1 MSDNNMNQMP
11 DGMNPNGADGPQPS
25 QNQQGDAGQQYSAD
39 QQYAGQYGQQQYDAN
54 QQYAADQQYAGQY
67 GQQQYGANQQYAGQY
82 GQQQYGANQQYAGQ
96 YGQQQYGANQQYAG
110 QYGQQQY
117 GANQQ
122 YAGQYGQ
129 QQYGANQQY
138 AGQYGQQQYG
148 ANQQYAGQYGQ
159 QQYGANQQYAGQYG
173 QQQYDANQQFAGQQ
187 FADQYG
193 QQMNAQQSVYDQTV
207 NMYGDQ
213 AHKPESPKKRKGIK
227 IAIIAVV
234 AALVIIAAFVVVF
247 FVFIKKSPK
256 DAVKDAMENTAKELE
271 NNNIA
276 GIVGADDIDVDKLD
290 VQSDFTIDKV
300 AGDGQLDGSTF
311 TFDASTAKSDGQNS
325 FKLGSSMTLAGETVS
340 ADVVMIGQTLYMS
353 CPDLFTKTF
362 SFDMNSVMAELDSK
376 DAGAGGS
383 VDSEALQKIID
394 EDLKPAAD
402 KLAESITYEKVG
414 KDEFTNANG
423 KTIKADHY
431 TVTITTDAIDEFS
444 QALVDCL
451 NKYMD
456 SNLSDDMMDQ
466 MGVTKDQL
474 KQSIGTIPSLVSAV
488 MTKDAVAN
496 VYVENDKVIRVDWDY
511 DLAAAGVK
519 ISFTADYM
527 GDGNV
532 TSDAVTKIALTYGSD
547 VNIELKSESKTDTS
561 GDKIST
567 DKKYT
572 LSAMSGGESQEFT
585 GNVTSDYDKNSGKMS
600 GSISV
605 DVQGETAQ
613 AAFEGV
619 LADVKKG
626 ESFSINDAKLTVTVS
641 GEDVLQCSGNLKVA
655 EKDNK
660 IEAPAAGDVVD
671 YSVLNSDDVDQYIN
685 MDKME
690 KIVSAWSEIFDSV
703 SVDGRLDGKFGTD
716 SKDTEEEEPE
726 TTEAATT
733 EEATTE
739 KSNDSTEEKDL
750 SKVTLSLGDKSVK
763 INDPKGYERSY
774 ASEYT
779 ISYNDEKGDVYA
791 SYSTYTHYSA
801 SDLVKNMKDTYTEYY
816 NDENSKVNEMTD
828 GTVKAKDGTEVTYLV
843 IQLTS
848 YDMDRTE
855 VLLVYPTGED
865 VVTCSISYW
874 DKVDKVDAQKL
885 CETFMDAIEIK

>member
-39 QQYAGQYGQQQYDAN
+39 
-54 QQYAADQQYAGQY
+54 
-67 GQQQYGANQQYAGQY
+67 
-82 GQQQYGANQQYAGQ
+82 
-96 YGQQQYGANQQYAG
+96 QQYAG

-173 QQQYDANQQFAGQQ
+173 QQQYDANQQ

-271 NNNIA
+271 NNNIV

>member
-39 QQYAGQYGQQQYDAN
+39 QQYAGQYGQQQYD
-54 QQYAADQQYAGQY
+54 
-67 GQQQYGANQQYAGQY
+67 
-82 GQQQYGANQQYAGQ
+82 
-96 YGQQQYGANQQYAG
+96 
-110 QYGQQQY
+110 
-117 GANQQ
+117 
-122 YAGQYGQ
+122 
-129 QQYGANQQY
+129 
-138 AGQYGQQQYG
+138 

-271 NNNIA
+271 NNNIV
-276 GIVGADDIDVDKLD
+276 GIVGADVIDVDKLD

-300 AGDGQLDGSTF
+300 AGDGKLDGSTF

-613 AAFEGV
+613 AVFEGV

-703 SVDGRLDGKFGTD
+703 SVDSRLDGKFGTD

>member
-54 QQYAADQQYAGQY
+54 QQYAAD
-67 GQQQYGANQQYAGQY
+67 
-82 GQQQYGANQQYAGQ
+82 
-96 YGQQQYGANQQYAG
+96 
-110 QYGQQQY
+110 
-117 GANQQ
+117 
-122 YAGQYGQ
+122 
-129 QQYGANQQY
+129 
-138 AGQYGQQQYG
+138 
-148 ANQQYAGQYGQ
+148 QQYAGQYGQ

-271 NNNIA
+271 NNNIV

-300 AGDGQLDGSTF
+300 AGDGKLDGSTF

-325 FKLGSSMTLAGETVS
+325 FKLGSSMTLAGETIS

-613 AAFEGV
+613 AVFEGV

-703 SVDGRLDGKFGTD
+703 SVDSRLDGKFGTD

>member
-39 QQYAGQYGQQQYDAN
+39 
-54 QQYAADQQYAGQY
+54 
-67 GQQQYGANQQYAGQY
+67 
-82 GQQQYGANQQYAGQ
+82 
-96 YGQQQYGANQQYAG
+96 
-110 QYGQQQY
+110 
-117 GANQQ
+117 QQ

-173 QQQYDANQQFAGQQ
+173 QQQYDANQQ

-271 NNNIA
+271 NNNIV

-519 ISFTADYM
+519 LSFTADYM

-716 SKDTEEEEPE
+716 SKDTEEEEAA

-739 KSNDSTEEKDL
+739 KANDSTEEEDL

-874 DKVDKVDAQKL
+874 DKVDKVDVQKL

>member
-39 QQYAGQYGQQQYDAN
+39 
-54 QQYAADQQYAGQY
+54 
-67 GQQQYGANQQYAGQY
+67 
-82 GQQQYGANQQYAGQ
+82 
-96 YGQQQYGANQQYAG
+96 
-110 QYGQQQY
+110 
-117 GANQQ
+117 QQ

-173 QQQYDANQQFAGQQ
+173 QQQYDANQQFA
-187 FADQYG
+187 DQYG

-227 IAIIAVV
+227 IATIAVV

-271 NNNIA
+271 NNNIV

-519 ISFTADYM
+519 LSFTADYM

-739 KSNDSTEEKDL
+739 KSNDSTEEEDL

>member
-11 DGMNPNGADGPQPS
+11 DGMNTNGADGPQPS

-39 QQYAGQYGQQQYDAN
+39 
-54 QQYAADQQYAGQY
+54 
-67 GQQQYGANQQYAGQY
+67 
-82 GQQQYGANQQYAGQ
+82 
-96 YGQQQYGANQQYAG
+96 
-110 QYGQQQY
+110 
-117 GANQQ
+117 QQ

-173 QQQYDANQQFAGQQ
+173 QQQYDANQQ

-271 NNNIA
+271 NNNIV

-325 FKLGSSMTLAGETVS
+325 FKLDSSMTLAGETVS

-690 KIVSAWSEIFDSV
+690 KIASAWSEIFDSV
-703 SVDGRLDGKFGTD
+703 SVDSRLDGKFGTD

-739 KSNDSTEEKDL
+739 KSNDSTEEEDL

>member
-11 DGMNPNGADGPQPS
+11 DGMNTNGADGPQPS

-39 QQYAGQYGQQQYDAN
+39 
-54 QQYAADQQYAGQY
+54 
-67 GQQQYGANQQYAGQY
+67 
-82 GQQQYGANQQYAGQ
+82 
-96 YGQQQYGANQQYAG
+96 QQYAG

-173 QQQYDANQQFAGQQ
+173 QQQYDANQQ

-271 NNNIA
+271 NNNIV

-325 FKLGSSMTLAGETVS
+325 FKLDSSMTLAGETVS

-703 SVDGRLDGKFGTD
+703 SVDSRLDGKFGTD

-739 KSNDSTEEKDL
+739 KSNDSTEEEDL

>member
-117 GANQQ
+117 
-122 YAGQYGQ
+122 
-129 QQYGANQQY
+129 
-138 AGQYGQQQYG
+138 
-148 ANQQYAGQYGQ
+148 
-159 QQYGANQQYAGQYG
+159 AGQYG

-234 AALVIIAAFVVVF
+234 AALVIIAALVVVF

-613 AAFEGV
+613 AVFEGV

-703 SVDGRLDGKFGTD
+703 SVDSRLDGKFGTD

-739 KSNDSTEEKDL
+739 KSNDSTEEKDI

>member
-39 QQYAGQYGQQQYDAN
+39 QQYAGQYGQQQYD
-54 QQYAADQQYAGQY
+54 
-67 GQQQYGANQQYAGQY
+67 
-82 GQQQYGANQQYAGQ
+82 
-96 YGQQQYGANQQYAG
+96 
-110 QYGQQQY
+110 
-117 GANQQ
+117 
-122 YAGQYGQ
+122 
-129 QQYGANQQY
+129 
-138 AGQYGQQQYG
+138 

-234 AALVIIAAFVVVF
+234 AALVIIAALVVVF

-703 SVDGRLDGKFGTD
+703 SVDSRLDGKFGTD

>member
-25 QNQQGDAGQQYSAD
+25 QNQQGDAGQQYS
-39 QQYAGQYGQQQYDAN
+39 
-54 QQYAADQQYAGQY
+54 ADQQYAGQY

-117 GANQQ
+117 VAN
-122 YAGQYGQ
+122 
-129 QQYGANQQY
+129 
-138 AGQYGQQQYG
+138 
-148 ANQQYAGQYGQ
+148 
-159 QQYGANQQYAGQYG
+159 
-173 QQQYDANQQFAGQQ
+173 QQ

-271 NNNIA
+271 NNNIV

-519 ISFTADYM
+519 LSFTADYM

-739 KSNDSTEEKDL
+739 KSNDSTEEEDL

>member
-67 GQQQYGANQQYAGQY
+67 GQ
-82 GQQQYGANQQYAGQ
+82 
-96 YGQQQYGANQQYAG
+96 
-110 QYGQQQY
+110 
-117 GANQQ
+117 
-122 YAGQYGQ
+122 
-129 QQYGANQQY
+129 
-138 AGQYGQQQYG
+138 
-148 ANQQYAGQYGQ
+148 
-159 QQYGANQQYAGQYG
+159 QQYAGQYG

-234 AALVIIAAFVVVF
+234 AALVIIAALVVVF

-613 AAFEGV
+613 AVFEGV

-703 SVDGRLDGKFGTD
+703 SVDSRLDGKFGTD

-739 KSNDSTEEKDL
+739 KSNDSTEEKDI

>member
-54 QQYAADQQYAGQY
+54 QQYAAD
-67 GQQQYGANQQYAGQY
+67 
-82 GQQQYGANQQYAGQ
+82 
-96 YGQQQYGANQQYAG
+96 QQYAG

-234 AALVIIAAFVVVF
+234 AALVIIAALVVVF

-739 KSNDSTEEKDL
+739 KSNDSTEEEDL

>member
-11 DGMNPNGADGPQPS
+11 DGMNTNGADGPQPS
-25 QNQQGDAGQQYSAD
+25 QNQQGDAGQQYS
-39 QQYAGQYGQQQYDAN
+39 
-54 QQYAADQQYAGQY
+54 ADQQYAGQY

-117 GANQQ
+117 E
-122 YAGQYGQ
+122 
-129 QQYGANQQY
+129 
-138 AGQYGQQQYG
+138 

-173 QQQYDANQQFAGQQ
+173 QQQYDANQQ

-271 NNNIA
+271 NNNIV

-300 AGDGQLDGSTF
+300 AGDGKLDGSTF

-325 FKLGSSMTLAGETVS
+325 FKLDSSMTLAGETVS

-511 DLAAAGVK
+511 DLASAGVK

-561 GDKIST
+561 GDKISN

-703 SVDGRLDGKFGTD
+703 SVDSRLDGKFGTD

-739 KSNDSTEEKDL
+739 KSNDSTEEEDL

>member
-39 QQYAGQYGQQQYDAN
+39 
-54 QQYAADQQYAGQY
+54 
-67 GQQQYGANQQYAGQY
+67 
-82 GQQQYGANQQYAGQ
+82 
-96 YGQQQYGANQQYAG
+96 QQYAG

-173 QQQYDANQQFAGQQ
+173 QQQYDANQQ

-271 NNNIA
+271 NNNIV

-703 SVDGRLDGKFGTD
+703 SVDSRLDGKFGTD

>member
-54 QQYAADQQYAGQY
+54 QQYAAD
-67 GQQQYGANQQYAGQY
+67 
-82 GQQQYGANQQYAGQ
+82 
-96 YGQQQYGANQQYAG
+96 
-110 QYGQQQY
+110 
-117 GANQQ
+117 
-122 YAGQYGQ
+122 
-129 QQYGANQQY
+129 QQY

-271 NNNIA
+271 NNNIV

-300 AGDGQLDGSTF
+300 AGDGKLDGSTF

-613 AAFEGV
+613 AVFEGV

>member
-39 QQYAGQYGQQQYDAN
+39 QQYAGQYGQQQYD
-54 QQYAADQQYAGQY
+54 
-67 GQQQYGANQQYAGQY
+67 
-82 GQQQYGANQQYAGQ
+82 
-96 YGQQQYGANQQYAG
+96 
-110 QYGQQQY
+110 
-117 GANQQ
+117 
-122 YAGQYGQ
+122 
-129 QQYGANQQY
+129 
-138 AGQYGQQQYG
+138 

>member
-67 GQQQYGANQQYAGQY
+67 GQ
-82 GQQQYGANQQYAGQ
+82 
-96 YGQQQYGANQQYAG
+96 
-110 QYGQQQY
+110 
-117 GANQQ
+117 
-122 YAGQYGQ
+122 
-129 QQYGANQQY
+129 
-138 AGQYGQQQYG
+138 
-148 ANQQYAGQYGQ
+148 
-159 QQYGANQQYAGQYG
+159 QQYAGQYG

-234 AALVIIAAFVVVF
+234 AALVIIAALVVVF

-613 AAFEGV
+613 AVFEGV

-703 SVDGRLDGKFGTD
+703 SVDSRLDGKFGTD

>member
-129 QQYGANQQY
+129 QQY
-138 AGQYGQQQYG
+138 
-148 ANQQYAGQYGQ
+148 
-159 QQYGANQQYAGQYG
+159 
-173 QQQYDANQQFAGQQ
+173 DANQQ

-271 NNNIA
+271 NNNIV

-300 AGDGQLDGSTF
+300 AGDGKLDGSTF

-703 SVDGRLDGKFGTD
+703 SVDSRLDGKFGTD

-739 KSNDSTEEKDL
+739 KSNDSTEEEDL

-828 GTVKAKDGTEVTYLV
+828 GTVKAEDGTEVTYLV

>member
-39 QQYAGQYGQQQYDAN
+39 QQYAGQYGQQQY
-54 QQYAADQQYAGQY
+54 
-67 GQQQYGANQQYAGQY
+67 
-82 GQQQYGANQQYAGQ
+82 
-96 YGQQQYGANQQYAG
+96 
-110 QYGQQQY
+110 
-117 GANQQ
+117 
-122 YAGQYGQ
+122 
-129 QQYGANQQY
+129 
-138 AGQYGQQQYG
+138 
-148 ANQQYAGQYGQ
+148 
-159 QQYGANQQYAGQYG
+159 GANQQYAGQYG
-173 QQQYDANQQFAGQQ
+173 QQQYDANQQ

-271 NNNIA
+271 NNNIV

-311 TFDASTAKSDGQNS
+311 TFDASTAKSNGQNS
-325 FKLGSSMTLAGETVS
+325 FKLDSSMTLAGETVS

-703 SVDGRLDGKFGTD
+703 SVDSRLDGKFGTD

-739 KSNDSTEEKDL
+739 KSNDSTEEEDL

>member
-54 QQYAADQQYAGQY
+54 QQYAANQQYGQQQYDANQQYAANQQYGQQQYGANQQYAANQQYGQQQYGANQQYAGQQY

-82 GQQQYGANQQYAGQ
+82 GQQQYDANQQYNAG
-96 YGQQQYGANQQYAG
+96 
-110 QYGQQQY
+110 
-117 GANQQ
+117 
-122 YAGQYGQ
+122 
-129 QQYGANQQY
+129 
-138 AGQYGQQQYG
+138 
-148 ANQQYAGQYGQ
+148 

-340 ADVVMIGQTLYMS
+340 ADVVMIGQTIYMS

-519 ISFTADYM
+519 LSFTADYM

-613 AAFEGV
+613 AVFEGV

-703 SVDGRLDGKFGTD
+703 SVDSRLDGKFGTD

-739 KSNDSTEEKDL
+739 KSNDSTEEEDL

>member
-39 QQYAGQYGQQQYDAN
+39 
-54 QQYAADQQYAGQY
+54 
-67 GQQQYGANQQYAGQY
+67 QQYAGQY

-173 QQQYDANQQFAGQQ
+173 QQQYDANQQFA
-187 FADQYG
+187 DQYG

-271 NNNIA
+271 NNNIV

-300 AGDGQLDGSTF
+300 AGDGKLDGSTF

-325 FKLGSSMTLAGETVS
+325 FKLDSSMTLAGETVS

-703 SVDGRLDGKFGTD
+703 SVDSRLDGKFGTD

-733 EEATTE
+733 EKATTE
-739 KSNDSTEEKDL
+739 KSNDSTEEEDL

>member
-25 QNQQGDAGQQYSAD
+25 QNQQGDADQQYSAD
-39 QQYAGQYGQQQYDAN
+39 QQYAGQYGQQQYGTN
-54 QQYAADQQYAGQY
+54 QQYA
-67 GQQQYGANQQYAGQY
+67 
-82 GQQQYGANQQYAGQ
+82 
-96 YGQQQYGANQQYAG
+96 
-110 QYGQQQY
+110 
-117 GANQQ
+117 
-122 YAGQYGQ
+122 
-129 QQYGANQQY
+129 
-138 AGQYGQQQYG
+138 

-173 QQQYDANQQFAGQQ
+173 QQQYDANQQ

-271 NNNIA
+271 NNNIV

-300 AGDGQLDGSTF
+300 AGDGKLDGSTF

-325 FKLGSSMTLAGETVS
+325 FKLDSSMTLAGETVS

-703 SVDGRLDGKFGTD
+703 SVDSRLDGKFGTD

-739 KSNDSTEEKDL
+739 KSNDSTEEEDL

>member
-39 QQYAGQYGQQQYDAN
+39 QQYAGQYGQQQY
-54 QQYAADQQYAGQY
+54 
-67 GQQQYGANQQYAGQY
+67 GANQQYAGQY

-96 YGQQQYGANQQYAG
+96 YGQQQY
-110 QYGQQQY
+110 
-117 GANQQ
+117 
-122 YAGQYGQ
+122 
-129 QQYGANQQY
+129 
-138 AGQYGQQQYG
+138 
-148 ANQQYAGQYGQ
+148 
-159 QQYGANQQYAGQYG
+159 AGQYG
-173 QQQYDANQQFAGQQ
+173 QQQYDANQQ

-271 NNNIA
+271 NNNIV

-519 ISFTADYM
+519 LSFTADYM

-703 SVDGRLDGKFGTD
+703 SVDSRLDGKFGTD

-739 KSNDSTEEKDL
+739 KSNDSTEEEDL

>member
-39 QQYAGQYGQQQYDAN
+39 
-54 QQYAADQQYAGQY
+54 
-67 GQQQYGANQQYAGQY
+67 
-82 GQQQYGANQQYAGQ
+82 
-96 YGQQQYGANQQYAG
+96 QQYAG

-173 QQQYDANQQFAGQQ
+173 QQQYDANQQ

-271 NNNIA
+271 NNNIVS
-276 GIVGADDIDVDKLD
+276 IVGADDIDVDKLD

-519 ISFTADYM
+519 LSFTADYM

-671 YSVLNSDDVDQYIN
+671 YSVLNSDDIDQYIN

-703 SVDGRLDGKFGTD
+703 SVDSRLDGKFGTD

-739 KSNDSTEEKDL
+739 KSNDSTEEEDL

>member
-54 QQYAADQQYAGQY
+54 QQYAAD
-67 GQQQYGANQQYAGQY
+67 
-82 GQQQYGANQQYAGQ
+82 
-96 YGQQQYGANQQYAG
+96 
-110 QYGQQQY
+110 
-117 GANQQ
+117 
-122 YAGQYGQ
+122 
-129 QQYGANQQY
+129 QQY

-234 AALVIIAAFVVVF
+234 AALVIIAALVVVF

-703 SVDGRLDGKFGTD
+703 SVDSRLDGKFGTD

-828 GTVKAKDGTEVTYLV
+828 GTVKAKNGTEVTYLV

>member
-54 QQYAADQQYAGQY
+54 QQYAANQQYGQQQYGANQQYAANQQYGQQQYGANQQYAGQQY

-82 GQQQYGANQQYAGQ
+82 GQR
-96 YGQQQYGANQQYAG
+96 
-110 QYGQQQY
+110 
-117 GANQQ
+117 
-122 YAGQYGQ
+122 
-129 QQYGANQQY
+129 QYGANQQY

-519 ISFTADYM
+519 LSFTADYM

-613 AAFEGV
+613 AVFEGV

-703 SVDGRLDGKFGTD
+703 SVDSRLDGKFGTD

-739 KSNDSTEEKDL
+739 KSNDSTEEEDL

>member
-54 QQYAADQQYAGQY
+54 QQYAAD
-67 GQQQYGANQQYAGQY
+67 
-82 GQQQYGANQQYAGQ
+82 
-96 YGQQQYGANQQYAG
+96 QQYAG

-234 AALVIIAAFVVVF
+234 AALVIIAALVVVF

-488 MTKDAVAN
+488 ITKDAVAN

-739 KSNDSTEEKDL
+739 KSNDSTEEEDL

>member
-1 MSDNNMNQMP
+1 MSDNNMNQMS

-39 QQYAGQYGQQQYDAN
+39 
-54 QQYAADQQYAGQY
+54 
-67 GQQQYGANQQYAGQY
+67 
-82 GQQQYGANQQYAGQ
+82 
-96 YGQQQYGANQQYAG
+96 
-110 QYGQQQY
+110 
-117 GANQQ
+117 
-122 YAGQYGQ
+122 
-129 QQYGANQQY
+129 QQY

-173 QQQYDANQQFAGQQ
+173 QQQYDANQQ

-271 NNNIA
+271 NNNIV

-519 ISFTADYM
+519 LSFTADYM

-739 KSNDSTEEKDL
+739 KSNDSTEEEDL

>member
-25 QNQQGDAGQQYSAD
+25 QNQQGDADQQYSAD
-39 QQYAGQYGQQQYDAN
+39 QQYAGQYGQQQYGTN
-54 QQYAADQQYAGQY
+54 QQYA
-67 GQQQYGANQQYAGQY
+67 
-82 GQQQYGANQQYAGQ
+82 
-96 YGQQQYGANQQYAG
+96 
-110 QYGQQQY
+110 
-117 GANQQ
+117 
-122 YAGQYGQ
+122 
-129 QQYGANQQY
+129 
-138 AGQYGQQQYG
+138 

-173 QQQYDANQQFAGQQ
+173 QQQYDANQQ

-271 NNNIA
+271 NNNIV

-519 ISFTADYM
+519 LSFTADYM

-739 KSNDSTEEKDL
+739 KSNDSTEEEDL

>member
-54 QQYAADQQYAGQY
+54 QQYAAD
-67 GQQQYGANQQYAGQY
+67 
-82 GQQQYGANQQYAGQ
+82 
-96 YGQQQYGANQQYAG
+96 QQYAG

-234 AALVIIAAFVVVF
+234 AALVIIAALVVVF

-613 AAFEGV
+613 AVFEGV

-660 IEAPAAGDVVD
+660 IEAPVAGDVVD

-703 SVDGRLDGKFGTD
+703 SVDSRLDGKFGTD

>member
-54 QQYAADQQYAGQY
+54 QQYAAD
-67 GQQQYGANQQYAGQY
+67 
-82 GQQQYGANQQYAGQ
+82 
-96 YGQQQYGANQQYAG
+96 QQYAG

-234 AALVIIAAFVVVF
+234 AALVIIAALVVVF

-739 KSNDSTEEKDL
+739 KSNDSTEEENL

>member
-54 QQYAADQQYAGQY
+54 QQYAAD
-67 GQQQYGANQQYAGQY
+67 
-82 GQQQYGANQQYAGQ
+82 
-96 YGQQQYGANQQYAG
+96 QQYAG

-641 GEDVLQCSGNLKVA
+641 GEDVLQCSGNLMVA

>member
-54 QQYAADQQYAGQY
+54 QQYAAD
-67 GQQQYGANQQYAGQY
+67 
-82 GQQQYGANQQYAGQ
+82 
-96 YGQQQYGANQQYAG
+96 QQYAG

-234 AALVIIAAFVVVF
+234 AALVIIAALVVVF

-383 VDSEALQKIID
+383 VDSEALQKIIE

-511 DLAAAGVK
+511 DLVAAGVK

-671 YSVLNSDDVDQYIN
+671 CSVLNSDDVDQYIN

-703 SVDGRLDGKFGTD
+703 SVDSRLDGKFGTD

>member
-39 QQYAGQYGQQQYDAN
+39 QQYAGQYGQQQYD
-54 QQYAADQQYAGQY
+54 
-67 GQQQYGANQQYAGQY
+67 
-82 GQQQYGANQQYAGQ
+82 
-96 YGQQQYGANQQYAG
+96 ANQQYAG

-234 AALVIIAAFVVVF
+234 AALVIIAALVVVF

-613 AAFEGV
+613 AVFEGV

-716 SKDTEEEEPE
+716 SKDTGEEEPE

-739 KSNDSTEEKDL
+739 KSNDSTEEEDL

>member
-1 MSDNNMNQMP
+1 
-11 DGMNPNGADGPQPS
+11 MNPNGADGPQPS
-25 QNQQGDAGQQYSAD
+25 QNQQGDAGQQY
-39 QQYAGQYGQQQYDAN
+39 AGQYGQQQYDAN
-54 QQYAADQQYAGQY
+54 QQYAANQQY

-96 YGQQQYGANQQYAG
+96 YGQQQYDANQQYNAG
-110 QYGQQQY
+110 
-117 GANQQ
+117 
-122 YAGQYGQ
+122 
-129 QQYGANQQY
+129 
-138 AGQYGQQQYG
+138 
-148 ANQQYAGQYGQ
+148 

-234 AALVIIAAFVVVF
+234 AALVIIAALVVVF

-271 NNNIA
+271 NNNIV

-340 ADVVMIGQTLYMS
+340 ADVVMIGQTIYMS

-519 ISFTADYM
+519 LSFTADYM

-613 AAFEGV
+613 AVFEGV

-703 SVDGRLDGKFGTD
+703 SVDSRLDGKFGTD

-733 EEATTE
+733 EKATTE
-739 KSNDSTEEKDL
+739 KSNDSTEEEDL

>member
-39 QQYAGQYGQQQYDAN
+39 QQYAGQYGQQQY
-54 QQYAADQQYAGQY
+54 
-67 GQQQYGANQQYAGQY
+67 
-82 GQQQYGANQQYAGQ
+82 
-96 YGQQQYGANQQYAG
+96 
-110 QYGQQQY
+110 
-117 GANQQ
+117 
-122 YAGQYGQ
+122 
-129 QQYGANQQY
+129 
-138 AGQYGQQQYG
+138 G

-173 QQQYDANQQFAGQQ
+173 QQQYDANQQ

-271 NNNIA
+271 NNNIV

-353 CPDLFTKTF
+353 CPDLFTKTI

-703 SVDGRLDGKFGTD
+703 SVDSRLDGKFGTD

-733 EEATTE
+733 EKATTE
-739 KSNDSTEEKDL
+739 KSNDSTEEEDL

>member
-54 QQYAADQQYAGQY
+54 QQYAAD
-67 GQQQYGANQQYAGQY
+67 
-82 GQQQYGANQQYAGQ
+82 
-96 YGQQQYGANQQYAG
+96 
-110 QYGQQQY
+110 
-117 GANQQ
+117 
-122 YAGQYGQ
+122 
-129 QQYGANQQY
+129 
-138 AGQYGQQQYG
+138 
-148 ANQQYAGQYGQ
+148 QQYAGQYGQ

-325 FKLGSSMTLAGETVS
+325 FKFGSSMTLAGETVS

-703 SVDGRLDGKFGTD
+703 SVDSRLDGKFGTD

>member
-39 QQYAGQYGQQQYDAN
+39 QQYAGQYGQQQYD
-54 QQYAADQQYAGQY
+54 
-67 GQQQYGANQQYAGQY
+67 
-82 GQQQYGANQQYAGQ
+82 
-96 YGQQQYGANQQYAG
+96 
-110 QYGQQQY
+110 
-117 GANQQ
+117 
-122 YAGQYGQ
+122 
-129 QQYGANQQY
+129 
-138 AGQYGQQQYG
+138 

-234 AALVIIAAFVVVF
+234 AALVIIAALVVVF

-300 AGDGQLDGSTF
+300 AGDGKLDGSTF

-613 AAFEGV
+613 AVFEGV

-703 SVDGRLDGKFGTD
+703 SVDSRLDGKFGTD

>member
-39 QQYAGQYGQQQYDAN
+39 QQYAGQYGQQQY
-54 QQYAADQQYAGQY
+54 
-67 GQQQYGANQQYAGQY
+67 
-82 GQQQYGANQQYAGQ
+82 
-96 YGQQQYGANQQYAG
+96 
-110 QYGQQQY
+110 
-117 GANQQ
+117 
-122 YAGQYGQ
+122 
-129 QQYGANQQY
+129 
-138 AGQYGQQQYG
+138 
-148 ANQQYAGQYGQ
+148 
-159 QQYGANQQYAGQYG
+159 GANQQYAGQYG
-173 QQQYDANQQFAGQQ
+173 QQQYDANQQ

-234 AALVIIAAFVVVF
+234 AALVIIAALVVVF

-703 SVDGRLDGKFGTD
+703 SVDSRLDGKFGTD